1 MWRSF
6 FIVLAPLVLALRDG
20 HQNKESQLE
29 LDSERG
35 FSLKFIAEIKYVGQ
49 CSMFGSHDKHMKVII
64 QDTNVPSRFH
74 QTFEKNF
81 STSTS
86 ANGHFLL
93 GDLPDSPDSFKLMA
107 TVDVKEWSRWKLLGW
122 HQCGKK
128 SFNVSFAGGY
138 QAHFEVLKKDRKNH
152 FYQQVDFTFEKYAA
166 QASSLLKVNSVY
178 DALDMGDTEKKDLT
192 DRTFSDLLTTSE
204 AHGSAEDP
212 IDVVDMEEIAENKN
226 PTAKCDDCIFRLGL
240 GFEGLLAWHLNDV
253 IAALCSMDDCSED
266 CKGEWEGVTIGC
278 SKDPTFYNNMKK
290 GIVTHYVAPYLKLQK
305 EKKMAEKAANSQ
317 ELMLAKQAEEE
328 SSRATKEEDDHP
340 SAEDP
345 SVKAMKECQSGEK
358 GGSWMKSQ
366 LDSIVPKTGKRKNR
380 KKQMLKWLDA
390 YCKKQKTSDESFGC
404 VGLWT
409 KITGEVQEGSGSCN
423 FDLWMKKRAS
433 YDWSTDCPWNRW
445 RICED
450 GNQTCSGTKLTWA
463 TCYAKMLK

>member
-1 MWRSF
+1 MRI
-6 FIVLAPLVLALRDG
+6 IV
-20 HQNKESQLE
+20 
-29 LDSERG
+29 
-35 FSLKFIAEIKYVGQ
+35 EIKHAGS
-49 CSMFGSHDKHMKVII
+49 CSVFGSPDRVLKVII
-64 QDTNVPSRFH
+64 RDTNVPSRFY
-74 QTFEKNF
+74 QTIEKNF
-81 STSTS
+81 TTSS
-86 ANGHFLL
+86 YVDVQLVKAM
-93 GDLPDSPDSFKLMA
+93 LPDVPDSAKLMA
-107 TVDVKEWSRWKLLGW
+107 TVDVKQRSRFKLMGW

-128 SFNVSFAGGY
+128 SVNVNFAGSKVHILSY
-138 QAHFEVLKKDRKNH
+138 KKERKNF
-152 FYQQVDFTFEKYAA
+152 FYQKVQLDFEKIGA

-192 DRTFSDLLTTSE
+192 ELTELSDLSTTSE
-204 AHGSAEDP
+204 EDP

-278 SKDPTFYNNMKK
+278 SKDPTFYYNMKK
-290 GIVTHYVAPYLKLQK
+290 GIVTHYVAPYLELQK
-305 EKKMAEKAANSQ
+305 EKKMAEKTANSQ

-366 LDSIVPKTGKRKNR
+366 LDSIVPKKGKRKNR
-380 KKQMLKWLDA
+380 KKEMLKWLDA

>member
-6 FIVLAPLVLALRDG
+6 FILLAPLVLAVRDG
-20 HQNKESQLE
+20 HQNKESQLLD

-35 FSLKFIAEIKYVGQ
+35 TSVKMIVEIKYAAS
-49 CSMFGSHDKHMKVII
+49 CAMFGSGDKVLKVTIK
-64 QDTNVPSRFH
+64 DTNVPSRFY
-74 QTFEKNF
+74 QKIEKNF
-81 STSTS
+81 TTSSYAKEQLMEAT
-86 ANGHFLL
+86 LQ
-93 GDLPDSPDSFKLMA
+93 DVPDSAKLMA
-107 TVDVKEWSRWKLLGW
+107 TVDVKEQSRFKLMGW
-122 HQCGKK
+122 HECGNK
-128 SFNVSFAGGY
+128 SGMVNFISGS
-138 QAHFEVLKKDRKNH
+138 EVHVLPFKREYEKF
-152 FYQQVDFTFEKYAA
+152 FYQQVKLIFEKKET

-178 DALDMGDTEKKDLT
+178 ALDMSDAEKDLT
-192 DRTFSDLLTTSE
+192 DMTFSDLSTTP
-204 AHGSAEDP
+204 EDDA
-212 IDVVDMEEIAENKN
+212 IDVVDMEEIEEKKN
-226 PTAKCDDCIFRLGL
+226 PTAKCDDCVFRLGL

-278 SKDPTFYNNMKK
+278 SKDPTFYYNMKK

-305 EKKMAEKAANSQ
+305 EKNMAEKAANSQ

-340 SAEDP
+340 SPEDP
-345 SVKAMKECQSGEK
+345 SVKAMKECQSGKK

-366 LDSIVPKTGKRKNR
+366 LDSIVPKKGKRKNR
-380 KKQMLKWLDA
+380 KKQMLKWLDG
-390 YCKKQKTSDESFGC
+390 YCKKQKTSDKSFGC

-409 KITGEVQEGSGSCN
+409 KITGEVQEGSGRCS

-433 YDWSTDCPWNRW
+433 DDWSTDCPWNRW